1 MRLYAFLSSLA
12 LLGIGA
18 ASYYGWEARGW
29 SGPVLTSAVSA
40 FVGAGMLLGVVV
52 ALLLRKPGLQ
62 IAFLAALVGLGLG
75 VGRLL
80 PAHLKETLDLDESF
94 SRLVLAMAGVC
105 LAYVLV
111 SVVGF
116 VFRRRPMRRAKSE
129 ARNPKP
135 EEALGT
141 ADGR

>member
-29 SGPVLTSAVSA
+29 NGPVLTSAVSA

-52 ALLLRKPGLQ
+52 ALLLRKTGLQ

-80 PAHLKETLDLDESF
+80 PAYLKDSFDPGESF
-94 SRLVLAMAGVC
+94 ARLVLAMAGVC
-105 LAYVLV
+105 LAYALV

-116 VFRRRPMRRAKSE
+116 VFRRRPVKR
-129 ARNPKP
+129 PKP
-135 EEALGT
+135 EARSPEPEASS
-141 ADGR
+141 A